1 MLSTDSISDL
11 RELVGKWKHAGE
23 RVALVPTMG
32 NFHEGHLSLIKKATE
47 VADRVVVSLFVN
59 PLQFNRQQDLD
70 TYPVTLKSDI
80 ASLKNINVDCLFNP
94 SVQEVYPN
102 SLTSMTRVSVASFN
116 ETLEGEY
123 RPDHLQGVATVV
135 LKLFNMVQPDI
146 SIFGEKDFQQ
156 YLMVNKMVKDL
167 DLQMEV
173 IAHPTVRESDGLAMS
188 SRNNNLTIK
197 DRKKAPEIYKTLQHV
212 ASGLKQS
219 GKKVDF
225 TKIQLEARNQL
236 EKKGF
241 KVDYLNICSAKTLKP
256 ATGNDSNIVI
266 LVAAWL
272 DKVRLIDNLQI
283 SL

>member
-1 MLSTDSISDL
+1 MHRTDSISEL

-23 RVALVPTMG
+23 RIALVPTMG
-32 NFHEGHLSLIKKATE
+32 NLHAGHLSLIKKAIE

-59 PLQFNRQQDLD
+59 PLQFNRKQDLD
-70 TYPVTLKSDI
+70 TYPVTLESDI
-80 ASLKNINVDCLFNP
+80 ASLQSINVDCLFSP
-94 SVQEVYPN
+94 SVQEVYPAP
-102 SLTSMTRVSVASFN
+102 LKTMTRVSVTGFN
-116 ETLEGEY
+116 EALEGEY

-146 SIFGEKDFQQ
+146 SVFGEKDFQQ
-156 YLMVNKMVKDL
+156 YLMVRKMVKDL
-167 DLQMEV
+167 DLQVKV

-197 DRKKAPEIYKTLQHV
+197 DRKKASEIYKILQHV
-212 ASGLKQS
+212 ASGLEKS
-219 GKKVDF
+219 GKKIDF
-225 TKIQLEARNQL
+225 AKIELEATGML

-241 KVDYLNICSAKTLKP
+241 KVDYLSICSAETLKP
-256 ATGNDSNIVI
+256 ATKKDSNLVI
-266 LVAAWL
+266 LAAAWL